1 MAQNYFKTQ
10 KYSVQ
15 PRPIVIQRILAFS
28 KYYDKSKP
36 VRRNTEKID

>member
-10 KYSVQ
+10 KNSVQ
-15 PRPIVIQRILAFS
+15 PRPIVIQRILTYS
-28 KYYDKSKP
+28 KYYEKSKP